1 MRMLKLSLSSMQ
13 KLVSQ
18 MKQDPQNA
26 DLKLQLRDLQA
37 KITALSERQVRLNTN
52 NQALLQPSET
62 FDISLLLSSLNECY
76 GSILF

>member
-1 MRMLKLSLSSMQ
+1 MEGVCNCCGCSTLTVLCIGMLFLLMRMLKLSLSSMQ

-37 KITALSERQVRLNTN
+37 KITALSERQVRA
-52 NQALLQPSET
+52 AL
-62 FDISLLLSSLNECY
+62 
-76 GSILF
+76 